1 MAALKAVTNIVNQIL
16 PKIHPISTLQRLT
29 GHKAPVQ
36 EDGEVR
42 LVASEGNLAA
52 SEGNLA
58 ASEGNPAASEGSEA
72 EAVTSRPKDILTTEE
87 AVDRTNTIKTRLEVT
102 FTRL

>member
-52 SEGNLA
+52 SEGN
-58 ASEGNPAASEGSEA
+58 PAASEGSEA

-87 AVDRTNTIKTRLEVT
+87 AADRTNTIKTRLEVT